1 MLAVTFKKGRL
12 QSLGWN
18 SGVDWLVDWLV
29 DLTCGLTLKL
39 IYAS

>member
-18 SGVDWLVDWLV
+18 SGVDWLVD
-29 DLTCGLTLKL
+29 LTGGLTLKL